1 MYIDVQ
7 RENLSNDPH
16 FRAGDQSIR
25 SSPRT
30 HGRPLARTS
39 IRVAE
44 TDIPLGRRGS
54 APRLLSAVY
63 SDGKKGGI

>member
-1 MYIDVQ
+1 MTRISGDGINQSVVLFACMVA
-7 RENLSNDPH
+7 RLLALAHTPH
-16 FRAGDQSIR
+16 RVG
-25 SSPRT
+25 
-30 HGRPLARTS
+30 
-39 IRVAE
+39 VAE